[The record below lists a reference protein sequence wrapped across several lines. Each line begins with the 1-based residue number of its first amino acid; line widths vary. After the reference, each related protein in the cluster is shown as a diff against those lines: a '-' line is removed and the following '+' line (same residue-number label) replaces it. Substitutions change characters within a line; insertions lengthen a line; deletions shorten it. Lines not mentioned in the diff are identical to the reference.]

1 MASERNKLTRAIE
14 QKRNELNTF
23 ENHLGFLNI
32 KSKEG
37 NSMLR
42 EMERRTQ
49 RIKDDIKELEQKL
62 AMLNNKAD
70 K

>member
-14 QKRNELNTF
+14 QKRNELKTF
-23 ENHLGFLNI
+23 ENNLGFLNI